1 MRAIRSGAVSVA
13 RARMAERTAVLLA
26 PPPAPL
32 QDSPPYSLWR
42 VPPVTVVVP
51 ARDEAANIGWVLSRL
66 PRFVTRVVLVDGSS
80 NAETALAARDQRPDV
95 EVISQPAAG
104 KGAALVAGLL
114 AAPGEIAVMMDAD
127 GSMDPAEIQ
136 LLVAALLAGADV
148 AKGSRMLA
156 GAGSQDLDWLRRL
169 GSRLLTFTANRLYR
183 HPWSE
188 LCYGYAA
195 FWTDVIPSLEL
206 DRIAV
211 DARIPRL
218 VARIVR
224 RFRRGIAYGNGFEIE
239 AILFTRAARA
249 GLRITEV
256 ASFEHARRSGQSNLV
271 TFRDGARVLMALL
284 NERRYRSAGECQQQ
298 RTYPIRPAIVA
309 AAHSDLGR

>member
-1 MRAIRSGAVSVA
+1 MSVA
-13 RARMAERTAVLLA
+13 PIRIAERPAVALA
-26 PPPAPL
+26 PPSATPRESLP
-32 QDSPPYSLWR
+32 SLWR

-66 PRFVTRVVLVDGSS
+66 PLFVTRVVLVDGS
-80 NAETALAARDQRPDV
+80 ADDRTALAARDHRPDV
-95 EVISQPAAG
+95 EVISQTPAG
-104 KGAALVAGLL
+104 KGAALVTGLL

-136 LLVAALLAGADV
+136 VLVAALLAGADV

-156 GAGSQDLDWLRRL
+156 GAGSDDLNRLRRT
-169 GSRLLTFTANRLYR
+169 GSRLLTFTANRLYH

-195 FWTDVIPSLEL
+195 FWTDVLPTLGL
-206 DRIAV
+206 DRMAV
-211 DARIPRL
+211 TAPIPRAT
-218 VARIVR
+218 ARIVR

-239 AILFTRAARA
+239 AILFTRAVRA
-249 GLRITEV
+249 GLRVTEV
-256 ASFEHARRSGQSNLV
+256 ASFEHARRNGQSNLV

-284 NERRYRSAGECQQQ
+284 NERGYVPAGESEKR
-298 RTYPIRPAIVA
+298 RTYPIPPAVLA
-309 AAHSDLGR
+309 AARDDAGR